1 MSVSSLGP
9 HSVDRTFLAMTP
21 APESLSNPQNAAAS
35 SAWLCNRVMMVRP
48 ALFEW
53 NQETA
58 KSNKFQVTPSRSD
71 ANPVHDEAIREFD
84 DLRDTLLEAGVE
96 VHSFD
101 DGPSPATPD
110 SIFPNN
116 WVSFHEDGT
125 VILYPMQAP
134 NRRAEVRTEWVD
146 HLQSAL
152 HITWHRRIDLRNLCD
167 QGHFLEGTGSLV
179 LDRQNKVAYAALSPR
194 TTREGLD
201 AFSLASGFSIH
212 ALHTSVEGLPIYH
225 TNVMMSLGQ
234 THAVVCM
241 QAIPSKQGQ
250 DELQDCLASSGRQIL
265 EIDRNQMLN
274 FAGNQITLANA
285 AGDPQI
291 VMSKRA
297 LASLRP
303 SQVRQ
308 LESHGQILA
317 PCLMTIE
324 HHGGGSAR
332 CMLAEIASPNDSID

>member
-1 MSVSSLGP
+1 
-9 HSVDRTFLAMTP
+9 MTP
-21 APESLSNPQNAAAS
+21 APESLSTPENATAAR
-35 SAWLCNRVMMVRP
+35 AWLCNRVMMVRP

-53 NQETA
+53 NKETS
-58 KSNKFQVTPSRSD
+58 KSNKFQITPSRSD
-71 ANPVHDEAIREFD
+71 ANLVHDEAIREFD
-84 DLRDTLLEAGVE
+84 DLRDTLLQAGIE

-101 DGPSPATPD
+101 DDPSPATPD

-116 WVSFHEDGT
+116 WVSFHADGT

-146 HLQSAL
+146 QLQSAL
-152 HITWHRRIDLRNLCD
+152 QVSWNRRIDLRYLCD
-167 QGHFLEGTGSLV
+167 QGHFLEGTGSLI
-179 LDRQNKVAYAALSPR
+179 LDRKNKVAYAALSSR
-194 TTREGLD
+194 TTREGLE
-201 AFSLASGFSIH
+201 AFSLASGFTIH
-212 ALHTSVEGLPIYH
+212 SLQTSVEGFPIYH
-225 TNVMMSLGQ
+225 TNVMMSLGP

-241 QAIPSKQGQ
+241 QAIPSKQAQ
-250 DELQDCLASSGRQIL
+250 DELQSGLESSGRQIL
-265 EIDRNQMLN
+265 EIDRDQMLN
-274 FAGNQITLANA
+274 FAGNQLTLANA

-303 SQVRQ
+303 SQVGQ
-308 LESHGQILA
+308 LEGHGQILA

-332 CMLAEIASPNDSID
+332 CMLAEIPSAINSIH